1 MKINRQF
8 GDYFVLKRI
17 GVGGMA
23 EIFLG
28 LRRGPGEFE
37 KLYALKAIMGGREKN
52 PTFQHMFQTES
63 EVAARFNHP
72 HVVQLYDV
80 VRIDKL
86 DVMVM
91 EFIPGHTLEEVVQLA
106 RERGREL
113 PGDLAVFLLMEVC
126 EGLEYIHTL
135 TDWSGHPLGI
145 VHRDMSPQNIMVT
158 YDGVAKVFDFG
169 IAKLRTRPDNREILG
184 SMVGKLGYM
193 PPEQVRGDAVDARA
207 DVFAVGCML
216 WELTLG
222 RPLFNQKSDIQRI
235 NAVMEEPIP
244 RPTEINERYPR
255 LLERIVMRALE
266 KDPAARFGS
275 CAELREELS
284 KYLKLS
290 ATKPDRRQAAAF
302 MGGLFAQE
310 IQSFNDDMALAR
322 QMAEEK
328 DPTLNID
335 VHQLMAAVQGQLL
348 EASPGGG
355 VVEMK
360 PTAPAALVAPLPAT
374 LAPASA
380 PPAAASPGPEPA
392 PLAPPVVVGVPRG
405 VVLGIVAVAILLIA
419 AAGAVGY
426 IAATR
431 SAAAAPV
438 AAPVKEGSLTLETT
452 PPGAAVTLNGR
463 RLSVQTPV
471 TLPGLELGVTH
482 RVTLELEGHQPA
494 EREVNL
500 SAARAEERV
509 SVTLEAAAPASAPPP
524 AAAHGSV
531 RLTATPR
538 EVTVSLDGAQVGTGS
553 PLTLSE
559 IPAGAEHT
567 LRVTAEGF
575 EPVDLTFSVEPGEVK
590 DFEVDLVAEGAAA
603 PPVSG
608 PGAPPRSAPA
618 VSAPAGSVAPPR
630 SVPPATAPPATA
642 PPASAAPPK
651 PSEDDP
657 YPLLK

>member
-52 PTFQHMFQTES
+52 PTFQHMFQTEA

-113 PGDLAVFLLMEVC
+113 PADLAVFLLMEVC

-244 RPTEINERYPR
+244 RPTELSERYPR

-348 EASPGGG
+348 EGTPGGG

-360 PTAPAALVAPLPAT
+360 PTAPAALVAPLPPT
-374 LAPASA
+374 LAPASSPPQAA
-380 PPAAASPGPEPA
+380 PSPRLEETP
-392 PLAPPVVVGVPRG
+392 PLPPVVVGVPRG

-431 SAAAAPV
+431 GAAAAPV
-438 AAPVKEGSLTLETT
+438 TPQVKEGSLTLETT

-463 RLSVQTPV
+463 RLSVHTPV

-538 EVTVSLDGAQVGTGS
+538 EVTVFLDGAQVGTGS
-553 PLTLSE
+553 PLTLPE

-567 LRVTAEGF
+567 LRVTADGF
-575 EPVDLTFSVEPGEVK
+575 EAVDLAFSVQPGEVK

-603 PPVSG
+603 PPASA
-608 PGAPPRSAPA
+608 PPASAPAAPPRSAPA
-618 VSAPAGSVAPPR
+618 GSAPAGSAAPPR
-630 SVPPATAPPATA
+630 SVPPATA
-642 PPASAAPPK
+642 APPK
-651 PSEDDP
+651 PTEDDP